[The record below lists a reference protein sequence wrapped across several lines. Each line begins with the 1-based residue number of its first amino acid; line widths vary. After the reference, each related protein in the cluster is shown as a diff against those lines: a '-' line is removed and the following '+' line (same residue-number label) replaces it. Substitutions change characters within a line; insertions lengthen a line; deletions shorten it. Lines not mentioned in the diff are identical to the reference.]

1 MVEIINRHSA
11 TTLDTAVSALIKRAV
26 ETTVMAENFDAP
38 YQVSV
43 IVVDK
48 PTIHCYNRDYRA
60 KDQPTDVLSFIQ
72 YDEAGFVYNEG
83 EPIFLGDIVLCYDVA
98 LEQAAEYG
106 HSSNREIAYLVC
118 HSTLHLLGY
127 DHETEIDKR
136 AMRQREKAIMAT
148 LAVD

>member
-1 MVEIINRHSA
+1 MVEIINRHPA
-11 TTLDTAVSALIKRAV
+11 TTLDAAVGALIKRAV
-26 ETTVMAENFDAP
+26 EATVAAENFDAP

-48 PTIHCYNRDYRA
+48 PTIHGYNRDYRA

-83 EPIFLGDIVLCYDVA
+83 EPIFLGDIVLCYDIA
-98 LEQAAEYG
+98 QEQAVRYG
-106 HSSNREIAYLVC
+106 HSSSREIAYLVC

-127 DHETEIDKR
+127 DHETEVDKR
-136 AMRQREKAIMAT
+136 EMRRREKAIMAT